1 MSGSQFLQKRIFIM
15 VLETLKPPC
24 ATDLAELFV
33 IRKDNGCHQQSRV
46 KSQATREGGMSLRM
60 RQDLIE
66 RLTWT
71 RRVINH
77 SNSLLKVRWGKF
89 VIVGRLKGE
98 NRFLV
103 SRGN

>member
-46 KSQATREGGMSLRM
+46 KSQAT
-60 RQDLIE
+60 
-66 RLTWT
+66 
-71 RRVINH
+71 
-77 SNSLLKVRWGKF
+77 
-89 VIVGRLKGE
+89 
-98 NRFLV
+98 
-103 SRGN
+103 